1 MVSPL
6 NLDKPVSQGQSEEP
20 SAAWLDDS
28 NVLPKVS
35 VVIPTYKEA
44 AYIEGCIQSIFTQDY
59 PKEKLEIHIVDGESK
74 DGLDTIIRQN
84 YIEEGEPVY
93 LHSNPQRK
101 TPIGLNI
108 GIKAATGDVVIVL
121 GAHTEIFPSFI
132 ERNVENLRQ
141 PHVMCSGGTQVNTG
155 HTPKQIA
162 IGAAMSH
169 RFGLATAAYR
179 HQDYPGDVST
189 VVYGAYR
196 REIFELVGLF
206 EEAGTISED
215 SELNWRIIQAGYRI
229 YFDPAIRTRYY
240 PRSTF
245 ARFAWQMYRYGIL
258 RAHMFRK
265 HMEGLSLL
273 HFIPSTFCL
282 FLIVLGIASFFNAV
296 PLVILIAL
304 LGTYSISAFVS
315 SLSVKKEKQETNPLL
330 VMLSFFTLHIAWGMG
345 FIIGFMSR
353 KILFQ
358 QYIPRLPGDKDIE

>member
-1 MVSPL
+1 M
-6 NLDKPVSQGQSEEP
+6 SEGRKEAP
-20 SAAWLDDS
+20 AAAWLEDS
-28 NVLPKVS
+28 NILPKVS
-35 VVIPTYKEA
+35 VVIPTYKEK
-44 AYIEGCIQSIFTQDY
+44 AYIEACIQSILTQDY
-59 PKEKLEIHIVDGESK
+59 PKEKLEIHVVDGASK
-74 DGLDTIIRQN
+74 DGLDAIIEQN
-84 YIEEGEPVY
+84 YMEKGEPVF
-93 LHSNPQRK
+93 LHSNPRRK

-108 GIKAATGDVVIVL
+108 GIKASTGDVVIIL

-179 HQDYPGDVST
+179 YQDYPGDVST

-215 SELNWRIIQAGYRI
+215 SELNWRIIQAGYRV

-245 ARFAWQMYRYGIL
+245 IRFARQMYRYGIL

-282 FLIVLGIASFFNAV
+282 FLTVLSIASFFNTI
-296 PLVILIAL
+296 PLVILIAV
-304 LGTYSISAFVS
+304 LGTYSILAGIS
-315 SLSVKKEKQETNPLL
+315 SLFVKKENQEANPLL
-330 VMLSFFTLHIAWGMG
+330 VSLSFFTLHIAWGSG
-345 FIIGFMSR
+345 FITGFMSR

-358 QYIPRLPGDKDIE
+358 QYIPRLPGNEDIE